1 MHGFHSVFKH
11 LIHMTIHPPK
21 LNGSLL
27 GMLIGGLIF
36 LSSASTVKAE
46 LKIEDQPTF
55 DLKKLQAVAK
65 VYVRDLEKLRN
76 ATQESDLEIKSTLVP
91 NLLAFE
97 LAKEILKFKKVDT
110 SRELFLLQI
119 VSALKKKKLKQPL
132 SAVRVQLSNLKHTKD
147 ILQDQ
152 TVFTL
157 QGKLPGSLIGVKEY
171 AKGKSK
177 KGKSLKTIFSFPPKD
192 LRIAKIRIKKF
203 YKLSKNKV
211 TGTNRREPII
221 SKPKTVSL
229 IEGKP
234 VVAEIRFSTTKLT
247 KGARY
252 TLSLKGI
259 KKYTGPFVQ
268 DIFDLNE
275 DRKWKEISPVQL
287 RLSLPPSGTKVPKQL
302 QKVLTEVLPQL

>member
-1 MHGFHSVFKH
+1 MI
-11 LIHMTIHPPK
+11 L
-21 LNGSLL
+21 
-27 GMLIGGLIF
+27 
-36 LSSASTVKAE
+36 LSSASSLKAE
-46 LKIEDQPTF
+46 LKIADQPTF

-65 VYVRDLEKLRN
+65 VYVRDLEKLRD

-97 LAKEILKFKKVDT
+97 LAKEILKFKKADT

-119 VSALKKKKLKQPL
+119 VSVLKKKKLKQPL

-147 ILQDQ
+147 ILKDQ

-177 KGKSLKTIFSFPPKD
+177 KGKSLKTIFSYAPKD
-192 LRIAKIRIKKF
+192 LRVAKIRIKKF

-234 VVAEIRFSTTKLT
+234 VFAEIRFSTSKLT

-252 TLSLKGI
+252 TLNLKGI
-259 KKYTGPFVQ
+259 KKYTGPFAQ

-275 DRKWKEISPVQL
+275 GRRWKEISPFQL
-287 RLSLPPSGTKVPKQL
+287 RLSLPPSGTKVPRQL
-302 QKVLTEVLPQL
+302 QQILAEVLPQL